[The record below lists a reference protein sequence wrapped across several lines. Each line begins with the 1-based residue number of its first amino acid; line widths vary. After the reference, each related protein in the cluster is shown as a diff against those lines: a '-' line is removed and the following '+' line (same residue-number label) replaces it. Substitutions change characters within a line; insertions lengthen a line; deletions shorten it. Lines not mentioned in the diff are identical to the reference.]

1 MADAPVSKTGE
12 HQARVGS
19 TPSFGIT
26 EAIRIGS
33 GSGLENR
40 RPEMVCRFDSCRLR
54 LNRKAMGSGLMAGQ
68 RALNPLVEV
77 QSLASQPEKDW
88 DVARVREAPSSSP
101 GIPTQAP
108 VAQEDEQRCSK
119 PFDARSSRAGGAG
132 AVRASR
138 MRG

>member
-40 RPEMVCRFDSCRLR
+40 RPEMVCRFDSCRLVR
-54 LNRKAMGSGLMAGQ
+54 QANWQ
-68 RALNPLVEV
+68 RNNA
-77 QSLASQPEKDW
+77 
-88 DVARVREAPSSSP
+88 VRCR
-101 GIPTQAP
+101 IPTLP
-108 VAQEDEQRCSK
+108 QEL
-119 PFDARSSRAGGAG
+119 GVWVG
-132 AVRASR
+132 VRQ
-138 MRG
+138 G